1 MNHARNGS
9 PFLHIFTTMRQFD
22 RLIIIIIDK
31 HQFQQNMIF
40 TSSQNVVF
48 KICHVL
54 NKIVTSIYIYIY
66 IYIYLIVIVND
77 TTKLLFV

>member
-1 MNHARNGS
+1 
-9 PFLHIFTTMRQFD
+9 MRRCD
-22 RLIIIIIDK
+22 GVIIIIIDK

-54 NKIVTSIYIYIY
+54 YKVVTSIMYINHIH
-66 IYIYLIVIVND
+66 
-77 TTKLLFV
+77 KAF